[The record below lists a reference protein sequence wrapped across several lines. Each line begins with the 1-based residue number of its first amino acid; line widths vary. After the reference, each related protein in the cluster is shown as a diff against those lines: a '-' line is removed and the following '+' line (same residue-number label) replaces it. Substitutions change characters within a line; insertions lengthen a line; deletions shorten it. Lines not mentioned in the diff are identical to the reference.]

1 MDIKIII
8 AAHKPYVMPTD
19 DIYIPLQVGA
29 AGKSSISD
37 VHDSYTRDDTGDNIS
52 DKNASYCEL
61 TGLYWAWK
69 NLQCD
74 YLGLAHYRRHFTV
87 AHHIP
92 KNADKMQYVLTGEQA
107 EKLLQEADIIVPKK
121 RNYYIETLYSHYA
134 HTHDA
139 THLDITREII
149 GEKCPQ
155 YLGCYDAV
163 INSRGGHMFNMF
175 LMKKSDVDDYCQ
187 WLFDIL
193 GELEQRVDASELSA
207 FQGRLYGRVSEI
219 LFNVWL
225 QSKVQQG
232 SSVKAIGCMHME
244 PINWW
249 KKGTAFLKA
258 KFTGRKY
265 GGSF

>member
-1 MDIKIII
+1 
-8 AAHKPYVMPTD
+8 
-19 DIYIPLQVGA
+19 
-29 AGKSSISD
+29 
-37 VHDSYTRDDTGDNIS
+37 
-52 DKNASYCEL
+52 
-61 TGLYWAWK
+61 
-69 NLQCD
+69 
-74 YLGLAHYRRHFTV
+74 
-87 AHHIP
+87 
-92 KNADKMQYVLTGEQA
+92 
-107 EKLLQEADIIVPKK
+107 
-121 RNYYIETLYSHYA
+121 
-134 HTHDA
+134 
-139 THLDITREII
+139 
-149 GEKCPQ
+149 
-155 YLGCYDAV
+155 
-163 INSRGGHMFNMF
+163 MFNMF